1 MNNRET
7 TMSTKWKKIALGLFL
22 GLFLVNWTLGL
33 TTIFPP
39 EIFFLDKTLDQ
50 ALQASSA
57 GDNQVRVI
65 KQNAVLR
72 IKPKNGSV
80 IIKKLPLG
88 VLLDVENEQDNWL
101 KIKLPPDADGFVLTG
116 YLHRSFTEKGSV
128 IHE

>member
-1 MNNRET
+1 M
-7 TMSTKWKKIALGLFL
+7 ALGLFL
-22 GLFLVNWTLGL
+22 GLFLVNWTLGS
-33 TTIFPP
+33 TIIFTP
-39 EIFFLDKTLDQ
+39 EFFFFDKTLDL

-57 GDNQVRVI
+57 ENSQVRVI

-72 IKPKNGSV
+72 ITPKDSSA

-88 VLLDVENEQDNWL
+88 VLLDVEDEQDDWL
-101 KIKLPPDADGFVLTG
+101 KIKLPPDEDGFVLTG